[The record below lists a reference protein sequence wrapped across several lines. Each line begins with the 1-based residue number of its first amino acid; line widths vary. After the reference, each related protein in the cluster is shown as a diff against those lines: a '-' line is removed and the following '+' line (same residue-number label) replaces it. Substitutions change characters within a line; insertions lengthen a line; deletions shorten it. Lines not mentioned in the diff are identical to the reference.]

1 MSRVLKV
8 RCAVPSGRDD
18 ENWEFRQYEVEV
30 EGESTI
36 MDVLKK
42 LYQQQDHD
50 IVFYSYCRQGLCAG
64 CRVEVNGSRVLAC
77 QTLAENDIEIR
88 PVLDD

>member
-1 MSRVLKV
+1 MNRTLTV
-8 RCAVPSGRDD
+8 RCAVPSAHNS
-18 ENWEFRQYEVEV
+18 ENWEFRQYDIEI
-30 EGESTI
+30 EGESSV

-42 LYQQQDHD
+42 LYQQKDHD

-64 CRVEVNGSRVLAC
+64 CRVEVNGRRVLAC
-77 QTLAENDIEIR
+77 QTLAESGIEIK

>member
-1 MSRVLKV
+1 MSRVLNV
-8 RCAVPSGRDD
+8 RCAVPSAQDGG
-18 ENWEFRQYEVEV
+18 NWEFRQYEVEV

-64 CRVEVNGSRVLAC
+64 CRVEVNGCRVLAC
-77 QTLAENDIEIR
+77 QTLAESDIEIR

>member
-1 MSRVLKV
+1 MNRVLTV
-8 RCAVPSGRDD
+8 RCAVPSAGDSG
-18 ENWEFRQYEVEV
+18 NWEFRQYEVEI

-42 LYQQQDHD
+42 LYREQDHD

-64 CRVEVNGSRVLAC
+64 CRVEVNGRRVLAC

-88 PVLDD
+88 PVLDN